1 MKALK
6 RIAGIAMAMTMATST
21 LTSLS
26 AAAYA
31 EEAVSTAYVTAYEAT
46 ADSNLLDDVVASS
59 GYKTKY
65 TTRYA
70 YKKLTSSEKKLYQR
84 IYSAAMNLTPTVTIP
99 SGLTDDQILKVYT
112 LVYHQEPQ
120 LFWLGTSYSVGYK
133 NQFLYVN
140 YQVFDIDEI
149 ETMQKKINKSVKT
162 LITKAK
168 KQKTTYA
175 KLKVFYDY
183 IVLNNN
189 FVMDNTGLNSTIYNG
204 FVKGEDLQCAG
215 YAKSIQYL
223 CDLAGIKSMVV
234 QGTNDK
240 GDSHAW
246 NVVYCANG
254 YYNLDA
260 TWGDPVN
267 DFGESYIQYEYF
279 LVPDKWI
286 KNYTHFNIN
295 EVKRANGETVK
306 LFTPPSCTK
315 TTYNYFVKNKKNYS
329 SASAAYSELK
339 SQMKT
344 AVKNGTN
351 VVEVRVT
358 TKKLYTTLTGSS
370 YASKIS
376 KYAKSLS
383 SKVEKVTVHK
393 TYTKGSYI
401 VHYDIV
407 YKD

>member
-1 MKALK
+1 M
-6 RIAGIAMAMTMATST
+6 
-21 LTSLS
+21 
-26 AAAYA
+26 
-31 EEAVSTAYVTAYEAT
+31 
-46 ADSNLLDDVVASS
+46 VASS

-84 IYSAAMNLTPTVTIP
+84 IYNAAMNLNPTVSIP
-99 SGLTDDQILKVYT
+99 SGLTENQIFKVYT
-112 LVYHQEPQ
+112 LVFHQEPQ
-120 LFWLGTSYSVGYK
+120 LFWLGTTYNVGYEGK
-133 NQFLYVN
+133 YIYVN
-140 YQVFDIDEI
+140 YHGMGLSDIEDL
-149 ETMQKKINKSVKT
+149 QKDINKTVKS

-168 KQKTTYA
+168 KQTTTYS
-175 KLKVFYDY
+175 KLKIFYDY
-183 IVLNNN
+183 IILNNE
-189 FVMDNTGLNSTIYNG
+189 FVQDNSGLNSTVYNA
-204 FVKGEDLQCAG
+204 FKKGEPLQCAG
-215 YAKSIQYL
+215 YAKAIQYL
-223 CDLAGIKSMVV
+223 CDISGIKSMVV
-234 QGTNDK
+234 QGTNEK

-246 NVVYCANG
+246 NIVYCANG
-254 YYNLDA
+254 YYHLDA
-260 TWGDPVN
+260 TWGDPIN
-267 DFGESYIQYEYF
+267 DFDEKYIQYEHF

-295 EVKRANGETVK
+295 EVARANGDTVK

-329 SASAAYSELK
+329 SASAAYSALK

-344 AVKNGTN
+344 AVKNGTS

-358 TKKLYTTLTGSS
+358 SKNLYTSLTGNT
-370 YASKIS
+370 YAAKLS

-383 SKVEKVTVHK
+383 KDVEKIKVHK
-393 TYTKGSYI
+393 TSTKGSYI